1 MKSHE
6 EIQEDLDRVF
16 QNILFQREEI
26 LNSLDWEEK
35 QQRETVLK
43 CLFMEGVN
51 NAMMTV
57 IEPLDRMKE
66 ILDEAERKGK

>member
-26 LNSLDWEEK
+26 LNSLDWEDK

-66 ILDEAERKGK
+66 ILDEAKRKGK